1 MTRTSRSPRATR
13 SFRTTAALTAVTAL
27 GLLATACGGSG
38 DGDGGST
45 GTDAGGKPVTL
56 TYWTWTLGAKS
67 TVEAFN
73 RTHKDIKVEFT
84 EIPSGTEGYS
94 KLVNS
99 VKAGNAPDVATIE
112 YQMVPEFA
120 SQGNLIDLTEHAGET
135 VKTKFPQPIQDLVT
149 FGGKTWTVPYDAAPQ
164 LYYYRTDLF
173 KKYGIEVPKT
183 WDEFKTAAEKVKK
196 KDKNVRLASM
206 PKSDPALLAALAW
219 QAGGKWFDTKGD
231 AWKPAVDD
239 TASNKVAAYWD
250 GLIKEDLVQSFT
262 AYSPEETKARTSGT
276 TLSFLGASWSAGGM
290 QTAMPDQK
298 GKWAAAPMP
307 HWGTAASGNYGGTSY
322 GVLKGSEHADAAAEF
337 ITWLTTDKAGVEARL
352 ADLDSPSSALPA
364 NPEMREVAAAK
375 FDTAYLNGQNLY
387 ALASQQVDTIVPGW
401 TWGPNQMDVYTA
413 IQDETAKSGFTQGI
427 EAGQQKAESGIAERG
442 LKLAQ

>member
-1 MTRTSRSPRATR
+1 MTRTSRS
-13 SFRTTAALTAVTAL
+13 FRTTATLAAVAAL
-27 GLLATACGGSG
+27 GLLATACGG
-38 DGDGGST
+38 DGDST
-45 GTDAGGKPVTL
+45 GSAADGKPVTL
-56 TYWTWTLGAKS
+56 TYWTWTLGAQS

-73 RTHKDIKVEFT
+73 RTHKDIKVELT

-94 KLVNS
+94 KLANA

-120 SQGNLIDLTEHAGET
+120 SQGNLIDLSEYAGET
-135 VKTKFPQPIQDLVT
+135 VRTKFPQSLQDLVT

-173 KKYGIEVPKT
+173 KKYGIEVPTT

-196 KDKNVRLASM
+196 QDKNVRLASM
-206 PKSDPALLAALAW
+206 PKNDPALLAALSW
-219 QAGGKWFDTKGD
+219 QAGAKWFSVEGD

-239 TASNKVAAYWD
+239 AATTKVTTYWD
-250 GLIKEDLVQSFT
+250 GMIEDGLVQSYT
-262 AYSPEETKARTSGT
+262 GYSPEETKARTSGR

-290 QTAMPDQK
+290 RTAMPDLA

-307 HWGTAASGNYGGTSY
+307 HWGTPASGNYGGTSY
-322 GVLKGSEHADAAAEF
+322 GVLKGSENAKAAAEF
-337 ITWLTTDKAGVEARL
+337 ITWLTTNKAGVEARL
-352 ADLDSPSSALPA
+352 ADLESPSSALPA

-375 FDTAYLNGQNLY
+375 FDTGYLNGQDLY
-387 ALASQQVDTIVPGW
+387 ALASEQAETIVPGW

-413 IQDETAKSGFTQGI
+413 VQDRTAKSDFTSGVR
-427 EAGQQKAESGIAERG
+427 AGQRKAESGISERG
-442 LKLAQ
+442 LKLAK

>member
-1 MTRTSRSPRATR
+1 MTRTSRS
-13 SFRTTAALTAVTAL
+13 FRTTATLAAVAAL
-27 GLLATACGGSG
+27 GLLATACGG
-38 DGDGGST
+38 DGDST
-45 GTDAGGKPVTL
+45 GSAADGKPVTL
-56 TYWTWTLGAKS
+56 TYWTWTLGAQS

-73 RTHKDIKVEFT
+73 RTHKDIKVELT

-94 KLVNS
+94 KLANA

-120 SQGNLIDLTEHAGET
+120 SQGNLIDLSEYAGET
-135 VKTKFPQPIQDLVT
+135 VRTKFPQSLQDLVT

-173 KKYGIEVPKT
+173 KKYGIEVPTT

-196 KDKNVRLASM
+196 QDKNVRLASM
-206 PKSDPALLAALAW
+206 PKNDPALLAALSW
-219 QAGGKWFDTKGD
+219 QAGAKWFSVEGD

-239 TASNKVAAYWD
+239 AATTKVTTYWD
-250 GLIKEDLVQSFT
+250 GMIEDGLVQSYT
-262 AYSPEETKARTSGT
+262 GYSPEETKARTSGR

-290 QTAMPDQK
+290 RTAMPDLA

-307 HWGTAASGNYGGTSY
+307 HWGTPASGNYGGTSY
-322 GVLKGSEHADAAAEF
+322 GVLKGSENAKAAAEF
-337 ITWLTTDKAGVEARL
+337 ITWLTTNKAGVEARL
-352 ADLDSPSSALPA
+352 ADLESPSSALPA

-375 FDTAYLNGQNLY
+375 FDTGYLNGQDLY
-387 ALASQQVDTIVPGW
+387 ALASEQAETIVPGW

-413 IQDETAKSGFTQGI
+413 VQDRTAKSDFTSGVL
-427 EAGQQKAESGIAERG
+427 AGQRKAESGISERG
-442 LKLAQ
+442 LNLAK

>member
-1 MTRTSRSPRATR
+1 MTRTSRS
-13 SFRTTAALTAVTAL
+13 FRTTATLAAVAAL
-27 GLLATACGGSG
+27 GLLATACGG
-38 DGDGGST
+38 DGDST
-45 GTDAGGKPVTL
+45 GSAADGKPVTL
-56 TYWTWTLGAKS
+56 TYWTWTLGAQS

-73 RTHKDIKVEFT
+73 RTHKDIKVELT

-94 KLVNS
+94 KLANA

-120 SQGNLIDLTEHAGET
+120 SQGNLIDLSEYAGET
-135 VKTKFPQPIQDLVT
+135 VRTKFPQSLQDLVT

-173 KKYGIEVPKT
+173 KKYGIEVPTT

-196 KDKNVRLASM
+196 QDKNVRLASM
-206 PKSDPALLAALAW
+206 PKNDPALLAALSW
-219 QAGGKWFDTKGD
+219 QAGAKWFSVEGD

-239 TASNKVAAYWD
+239 AATTKVTTYWD
-250 GLIKEDLVQSFT
+250 GMIEDGLVQSYT
-262 AYSPEETKARTSGT
+262 GYSPEETKARTSGR

-290 QTAMPDQK
+290 RTAMPDLA

-307 HWGTAASGNYGGTSY
+307 HWGTPASGNYGGTSY
-322 GVLKGSEHADAAAEF
+322 GVLKGSENAKAAAEF
-337 ITWLTTDKAGVEARL
+337 ITWLTTNKAGVEARL
-352 ADLDSPSSALPA
+352 ADLESPSSALPA

-375 FDTAYLNGQNLY
+375 FDTGYLKGQDLY
-387 ALASQQVDTIVPGW
+387 ALASEQAETIVPGW

-413 IQDETAKSGFTQGI
+413 VQDRTAKSDFTSGVR
-427 EAGQQKAESGIAERG
+427 AGQRKAESGISERG
-442 LKLAQ
+442 LNLAK